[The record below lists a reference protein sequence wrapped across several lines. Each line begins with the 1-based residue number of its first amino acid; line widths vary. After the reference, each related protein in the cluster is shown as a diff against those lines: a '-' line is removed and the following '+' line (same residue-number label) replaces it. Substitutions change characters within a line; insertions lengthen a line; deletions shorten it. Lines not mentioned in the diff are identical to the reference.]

1 MGRSERRTGADGG
14 TTDPDGKAAEP
25 QVPRPRAH
33 KDGMDGGRAGK
44 AAGTKAGKRAGSK
57 GGTNVRTAGDVLMDH
72 LSGEAAAFLDHAPR
86 LREGGED
93 AAHQMRVAA
102 RRMRSA
108 LRTCR
113 PLIEPDPAEAL
124 SADLRWAADCLA
136 GERDNEVLL
145 ARLLDGLD
153 RLPPRPGTPRA
164 RGAIERR
171 LRGGLAAGHTTALR
185 TLDSPDFSRL
195 AARLAE
201 PGLRLTLTAHA
212 AEPAAEAVPALA
224 AKAFGKLAKKA
235 DKLPLEAAAVPYG
248 HPVPLS
254 DDEDGAWHRVRI
266 LGKRARYAADL
277 CAPEFGGPAKRLAK
291 RMKAVTESLG
301 THQDA
306 ALAAAVARDL
316 AVSPRLGGSAAFV
329 LGELHVLERFA
340 VAEARYTFA
349 TLWPELRGGLG
360 EVERWGA

>member
-1 MGRSERRTGADGG
+1 MGRSERRTKADGG
-14 TTDPDGKAAEP
+14 TADPGGTAAEP

-33 KDGMDGGRAGK
+33 KDGTD
-44 AAGTKAGKRAGSK
+44 AGTTGTTGKAGKR
-57 GGTNVRTAGDVLMDH
+57 GGTKVRTAGDVLMDH
-72 LSGEAAAFLDHAPR
+72 LSGEAAAFLDQAPR
-86 LREGGED
+86 LRDGGED

-108 LRTCR
+108 LRTCTS
-113 PLIEPDPAEAL
+113 LVDPDPAAAL
-124 SADLRWAADCLA
+124 SADLRWAADCLS

-145 ARLLDGLD
+145 ARLLDGID
-153 RLPPRPGTPRA
+153 QLPPRPGTPRA

-171 LRGGLAAGHTTALR
+171 LRSGLAAGHTTALR
-185 TLDSPDFSRL
+185 TLDSPDFSQL

-201 PGLRLTLTAHA
+201 PRLRLTLTAQA
-212 AEPAAEAVPALA
+212 AEPAAQAVPALA
-224 AKAFGKLAKKA
+224 AKAFGKLAKQA
-235 DKLPLEAAAVPYG
+235 AKLPLDAAAVPYG
-248 HPVPLS
+248 HPVPLA
-254 DDEDGAWHRVRI
+254 DDDDHAWHRVRI

-277 CAPEFGGPAKRLAK
+277 CVPEFGAPAKRLAK

-316 AVSPRLGGSAAFV
+316 AASPRLGGAAAFV
-329 LGELHVLERFA
+329 LGELHVLQRFA
-340 VAEARYTFA
+340 IAEARYTFA
-349 TLWPELRGGLG
+349 TLWPELRDGLD